1 MKGTLRKKQS
11 GITLVALVVTIVV
24 LLILAGITI
33 MYTMGENSIFKKAQ
47 EAKNKTED
55 AIQNEQEYMNSID
68 NMINEYT
75 NGIENPTIPE
85 NPWAKIDRIAK
96 AIANDNSITNNSTQA
111 TGITEKGENYDIK
124 VGDILE
130 VEYNGEAKR
139 VRILVATLFTSL
151 YVLIYFFFTCFR

>member
-55 AIQNEQEYMNSID
+55 AIQNEQEY
-68 NMINEYT
+68 IN
-75 NGIENPTIPE
+75 
-85 NPWAKIDRIAK
+85 
-96 AIANDNSITNNSTQA
+96 
-111 TGITEKGENYDIK
+111 
-124 VGDILE
+124 
-130 VEYNGEAKR
+130 
-139 VRILVATLFTSL
+139 
-151 YVLIYFFFTCFR
+151 